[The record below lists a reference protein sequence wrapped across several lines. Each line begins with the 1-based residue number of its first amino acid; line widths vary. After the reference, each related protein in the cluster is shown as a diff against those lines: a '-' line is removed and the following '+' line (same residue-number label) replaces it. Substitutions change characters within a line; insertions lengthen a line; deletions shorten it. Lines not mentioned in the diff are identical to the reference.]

1 MQPEITISWV
11 GHATV
16 LLAVN
21 GFRIITDPILTSRV
35 VHLRRRVAVPTIDPV
50 DVVLI
55 SHLHMDHLHLR
66 SLKTVTHGARV
77 IAPAG
82 AAKLFRSLDLASLEE
97 VVAGDAVTLRAA
109 TGDAPAIEALVVPA
123 DHSNARGPHSR
134 LVAEPVGD
142 IIHTDKRAVYLAC
155 DTDLFEEVRD
165 FPPIAVALL
174 PIWG

>member
-1 MQPEITISWV
+1 MQPEVTMPWV

-16 LLAVN
+16 LFEVD
-21 GFRIITDPILTSRV
+21 GFRVLTDPILTSRV

-66 SLKTVTHGARV
+66 SLRTVTQGARV

-82 AAKLFRSLDLASLEE
+82 AAKLFRSLELAGLEE
-97 VVAGDAVTLRAA
+97 GVAGDTVTLRGA
-109 TGDAPAIEALVVPA
+109 TADAPAIEAQVTPA

-134 LVAEPVGD
+134 LVAEPVGYIPHAREPAGD
-142 IIHTDKRAVYLAC
+142 FARAPDPFA
-155 DTDLFEEVRD
+155 EMH
-165 FPPIAVALL
+165 
-174 PIWG
+174 

>member
-16 LLAVN
+16 LLAVD

-35 VHLRRRVAVPTIDPV
+35 VHLRRRVAVPTIEPV

-66 SLKTVTHGARV
+66 SLKTVTQGARV
-77 IAPAG
+77 VAPAG

-97 VVAGDAVTLRAA
+97 VVAGDAVTLRAP
-109 TGDAPAIEALVVPA
+109 TGDAPAIPPSLSAPPIGGAAGRAAPA
-123 DHSNARGPHSR
+123 MPSRCEHQPGTPPRSR
-134 LVAEPVGD
+134 LSS
-142 IIHTDKRAVYLAC
+142 C
-155 DTDLFEEVRD
+155 
-165 FPPIAVALL
+165 PPT
-174 PIWG
+174 PPTH